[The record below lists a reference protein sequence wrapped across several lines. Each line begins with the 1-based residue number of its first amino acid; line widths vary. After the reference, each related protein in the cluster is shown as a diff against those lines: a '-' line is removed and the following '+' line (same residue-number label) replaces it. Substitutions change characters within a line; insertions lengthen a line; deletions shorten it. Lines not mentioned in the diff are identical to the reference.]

1 MDNTSIKAAIKQI
14 CAEKGLSEESVIETI
29 NSALAAAYRKDF
41 GDKLQN
47 VVAEFDLETGK
58 VKVFDVKEVV
68 EDLTPEE
75 LAALEE
81 LKQERERIKE
91 AIAKGEITADELKKM
106 REDRA
111 LEESTEEGAEGEEKR
126 RFNPRMQIQLKD
138 ARAIDVKYQIG
149 DLVKTELE
157 IPGDFGRMAAQ
168 TAKQVIIQKLREAE
182 RNIVYQDYKDKE
194 GLIVAA
200 MVQKFDGKNVIVDLD
215 RTTALLPPNEQ
226 IRGER
231 YRVGDRIKVYIA
243 SVMLSTRGPEIIVS
257 RAHPD
262 IVKMLFRL
270 EIPEIA
276 SGVIEIKG
284 IAREAGGRTKVAVF
298 TEDAGID
305 PIGSCIGQRGARIQ
319 TIIRELNGEK
329 IDIIE
334 YSDNPVKFI
343 ANALLPAKVGRV
355 EIDEQNKA
363 AAVTVPQDQLSL
375 TIGRAGQ
382 NVRLASKLTGW
393 RINIK
398 EQETGKEIGAEEAE
412 AAEAGTAPAVDGA
425 NLELSAAPSVV
436 EPAAEKVGIDV
447 GTGLDLSAAPSA
459 VETAD
464 EPAPTLS
471 DVEKT
476 EKPKRKKRASKKIEN
491 RK

>member
-41 GDKLQN
+41 GDKMQN
-47 VVAEFDLETGK
+47 IVAEFDLETGK
-58 VKVFDVKEVV
+58 VKVFDAKEVV

-75 LAALEE
+75 LAELEA

-91 AIAKGEITADELKKM
+91 AIAKGEITADELKKK
-106 REDRA
+106 REERA
-111 LEESTEEGAEGEEKR
+111 SEEPAEDGGEGEEKR
-126 RFNPRMQIQLKD
+126 RFNPRIQIQLKD
-138 ARAIDVKYQIG
+138 AQAIDAKCQIG
-149 DLVKTELE
+149 EIVKTELE

-182 RNIVYQDYKDKE
+182 RSVVYQDYKDKE
-194 GLIVAA
+194 GLIVNA
-200 MVQKFDGKNVIVDLD
+200 MVHKFDGKNVIVDLD

-231 YRVGDRIKVYIA
+231 YRVGDRVKVYIV

-298 TEDAGID
+298 TEDESID

-319 TIIRELNGEK
+319 TIIHELNGEK
-329 IDIIE
+329 VDIIE

-343 ANALLPAKVGRV
+343 ANALLPAKVTRV
-355 EIDEQNKA
+355 EIDEKEKA

-398 EQETGKEIGAEEAE
+398 EQETGKEIEAE
-412 AAEAGTAPAVDGA
+412 APAEPSETPKTEEPKIDEKTESSEENAAVVSEAGTV
-425 NLELSAAPSVV
+425 AAAGEVNP
-436 EPAAEKVGIDV
+436 
-447 GTGLDLSAAPSA
+447 DLSGDKDA
-459 VETAD
+459 
-464 EPAPTLS
+464 
-471 DVEKT
+471 
-476 EKPKRKKRASKKIEN
+476 EKPKRKKRNSKKKVE
-491 RK
+491 KE